1 MAINPNTDFTAGQVL
16 TADQQ
21 NRFPRGIMQLVT
33 GSASVFFSGETL
45 TLTLPAFTA
54 VANRNYRITYY
65 EPSITLSSGAGGIEM
80 RIRLTNI
87 SGTVQA
93 AGQAMAIGAESAA
106 GLVTVVKT
114 LSAGSTV
121 LVASISAAN
130 GNCYRDATDY
140 KAQLCVEDI
149 GPA

>member
-1 MAINPNTDFTAGQVL
+1 MAINPNTNFTAGAIL

-33 GSASVFFSGETL
+33 GSAIVTLSGETL

-54 VANRNYRITYY
+54 VANRNYRVTYY
-65 EPSITLSSGAGGIEM
+65 EPSITLSSGVTGIEM
-80 RIRLTNI
+80 KVRLSSI
-87 SGTVQA
+87 SGTIQGVSQV
-93 AGQAMAIGAESAA
+93 MAIASESASSI
-106 GLVTVVKT
+106 LTFVTT
-114 LSAGSTV
+114 FSAGSVV
-121 LVASISAAN
+121 LVASVNSAN
-130 GNCYRDATDY
+130 GNCYRDSTH